1 MEVGDDEQRKAALKW
16 KGCVSWPCGRLRRCS
31 EFSESHTALPFLKVD
46 AEVVSLEVW
55 RCA

>member
-1 MEVGDDEQRKAALKW
+1 MEVGDDEQRKAAVKW

-46 AEVVSLEVW
+46 AKS
-55 RCA
+55 CIP